1 MRYLGD
7 NYVKDEFK
15 LHKNAA
21 KEFVPA
27 FTKAWTDY
35 RDSLEAQFNSKNFR
49 GQVIN
54 DSKLDDFSKE
64 QMGQLLELKKSAKE
78 LNKLKK

>member
-7 NYVKDEFK
+7 NYVKEEFK

-21 KEFVPA
+21 KEFLPA

-35 RDSLEAQFNSKNFR
+35 KESLEAQFKSKKIT
-49 GQVIN
+49 GQGIN
-54 DSKLDDFSKE
+54 ESKLDEFSKE
-64 QMGQLLELKKSAKE
+64 QMGQLLELKKSAKA
-78 LNKLKK
+78 LNKVK